1 MKKWIISI
9 VFVLCVLGCTKEINE
24 QGQTTWKLDPI
35 RTEQVESAI
44 ESGASLLSVVYP
56 PAGAA
61 AVAILGALG
70 IWRKKIKPNYEKAK
84 TEANLYH
91 TSTHTLVQVIEAIKK
106 DEPELWEKIEP
117 FMDSRIGTNTENVI
131 RAIRGLPAKE

>member
-1 MKKWIISI
+1 M
-9 VFVLCVLGCTKEINE
+9 LCVLGCTKEVNE
-24 QGQTTWKLDPI
+24 QGETTWKLDPI
-35 RTEQVESAI
+35 RTQQVEDAV
-44 ESGASLLSVVYP
+44 EGGASLLSVLYP

-61 AVAILGALG
+61 VVAVLAALG

-117 FMDSRIGTNTENVI
+117 FLESRMGTNIENVI
-131 RAIRGLPAKE
+131 RAMRGLSPKE